1 MLQEGGNTK
10 GFPFMTNWNYYG
22 EKEGWDVGSTLPQSF
37 RGNVA
42 TLPIPYAR
50 KERGAG
56 ASWAGPRQNLLR
68 EQNMETTRKKLG
80 TTMLVA
86 ALLASACLA
95 STAARADVKAGEA
108 TFKAKCA
115 MCHGAD
121 GKGKEAMKTGDLGSA
136 EVQKMSDADLSGM
149 ITNGKGRMPAYK
161 TLTPDQVKDL
171 VAFIR
176 SLKK

>member
-1 MLQEGGNTK
+1 
-10 GFPFMTNWNYYG
+10 
-22 EKEGWDVGSTLPQSF
+22 
-37 RGNVA
+37 
-42 TLPIPYAR
+42 
-50 KERGAG
+50 
-56 ASWAGPRQNLLR
+56 
-68 EQNMETTRKKLG
+68 METTRKN
-80 TTMLVA
+80 LVTATLLA
-86 ALLASACLA
+86 ALLAGACLI

-121 GKGKEAMKTGDLGSA
+121 GKGKEAMKTGDLASA
-136 EVQKMSDADLSGM
+136 DVQKMSDADLSGM
-149 ITNGKGRMPAYK
+149 ITNGKGKMPAYK